1 MKCAVGFSDAQIFGF
16 DAGDLAYRVGRG
28 KLGRPSL
35 TQFAHPDKI
44 IRAGRRGYFDLA
56 ACVAT
61 HRTLSRKASGI
72 KNGSRF
78 AEGFG
83 WLEAST

>member
-1 MKCAVGFSDAQIFGF
+1 
-16 DAGDLAYRVGRG
+16 
-28 KLGRPSL
+28 L

-83 WLEAST
+83 WLEAGT